1 MKINIEVPTTLKDIT
16 LDQYQRITRL
26 EGDDE
31 FMTRKMIEIV
41 CDIDQNTI
49 DMLNLE
55 TIEMI
60 MTKIQ
65 QAIEAND
72 DSFDRI
78 IELDGVKY
86 GFNPNLEDITF
97 GEFVDLDRYLQ
108 NWRDMHKAIAVLY
121 RPIIAKVG
129 DHYAIKKYEGTENAE
144 TMKKM
149 PMTNVNGAV
158 VFFWTLR
165 NELKRHLKT
174 SSDQTKDQTIQ
185 LEQ

>member
-1 MKINIEVPTTLKDIT
+1 MKIKIEVPTSLASIT
-16 LDQYQRITRL
+16 LDQYQRVTRL

-31 FMTRKMIEIV
+31 FMTRKMIEIICGV
-41 CDIDQNTI
+41 DQNTI
-49 DMLNLE
+49 DMLNIE

-65 QAIEAND
+65 SAIEENA

-78 IELDGVKY
+78 VELDGKKF

-97 GEFVDLDRYLQ
+97 GEFVDLDKYLT
-108 NWRDMHKAIAVLY
+108 NWRDMHKAMSVLY
-121 RPIIAKVG
+121 RPITAQFR
-129 DHYAIKKYEGTENAE
+129 DHYAIEKYNGTENAQI
-144 TMKKM
+144 MKKM

-174 SSDQTKDQTIQ
+174 SSHLTKQQAT
-185 LEQ
+185 